1 MKKAMSWL
9 VARREAFVVV
19 DGFGKVHSLARQVQ
33 EAKTK
38 QVNAKLPSIS
48 PDQLPSVDQAKE
60 AVLRRGADAKARV
73 DVRVNRRMAELSG
86 KLKIQQAGRRLKL
99 DGRKQEID
107 TEHASERMA
116 LHAAHKSEAQKPFT
130 RAAGAIFALFDR
142 VPGLRSV
149 IAPLRRNPKIN
160 PAERHR
166 LETRR
171 FSSSADNA
179 MPGQLADPYAWPE
192 WPYWPDSDQLNVFH
206 EICVEKLFFMG
217 YDRNSTGE
225 GFREGNSRSEIVFQE
240 TSGERAIFRDGE
252 RFS

>member
-1 MKKAMSWL
+1 MTQAEKAMAEKTGVTPEQRKADITDAFHKSDSADAFRAAL
-9 VARREAFVVV
+9 NEKGYVLARGEKRSFVVV

-33 EAKTK
+33 GAKTK
-38 QVNAKLPSIS
+38 QVNAKLASIS

-130 RAAGAIFALFDR
+130 RAAGAILLCST
-142 VPGLRSV
+142 VCPGCGR
-149 IAPLRRNPKIN
+149 
-160 PAERHR
+160 
-166 LETRR
+166 
-171 FSSSADNA
+171 
-179 MPGQLADPYAWPE
+179 
-192 WPYWPDSDQLNVFH
+192 
-206 EICVEKLFFMG
+206 
-217 YDRNSTGE
+217 
-225 GFREGNSRSEIVFQE
+225 
-240 TSGERAIFRDGE
+240 
-252 RFS
+252 